1 MHRTIPGDTGLLR
14 LTRWVTLRS
23 ALVVAGTSKPVQ
35 IRGRGASDNPP
46 NRFERLAYERDPDY
60 VDPEEPSPQT
70 VFLKDASRSFIA
82 YNDSPDVGFDAS
94 INPYRGCE
102 HGCIYCYARPTHEY
116 LGMSAGI
123 DFETRILVKED
134 GPQLLRQEL
143 ASRKWTPQVI
153 AISGVTDAYQPAE
166 RHFGLTRAC
175 LEVLLE
181 FRNPVM
187 IVTKNHLVTRDADL
201 LSKLAAFD
209 AAAVILSITTLD
221 PGLAS
226 VMEPRTSVPAR
237 RLAAIEELQR
247 SGVPVGVMVAPV
259 IPALNDHEIPAII
272 KAAAGAGAQYAGYVM
287 MRLPHGVKELFDNW
301 LERNF
306 PERRKKVLSRIR
318 EVRGGKLNDPRF
330 RSRMKG
336 EGVFAEHARAM
347 FHIACRKAGILG
359 RIPALSTASFTRP
372 SGPQLTLFS

>member
-1 MHRTIPGDTGLLR
+1 M
-14 LTRWVTLRS
+14 
-23 ALVVAGTSKPVQ
+23 AGTSKPVQ
-35 IRGRGASDNPP
+35 IRGRGASENPP
-46 NRFERLAYERDPDY
+46 NRFETLSYERDPDS
-60 VDPEEPSPQT
+60 VDAEEPSPQT

-116 LGMSAGI
+116 LGMSAGV

-143 ASRKWTPQVI
+143 SSRKWKPQII

-166 RHFGLTRAC
+166 RRFGLTRAC

-201 LSKLAAFD
+201 LSTMAAFD
-209 AAAVILSITTLD
+209 AAAVLVSITTLD
-221 PGLAS
+221 AALAG
-226 VMEPRTSVPAR
+226 VMEPRASAPAR
-237 RLAAIEELQR
+237 RLAAIEELAR
-247 SGVPVGVMVAPV
+247 AGVPVGVMVAPV
-259 IPALNDHEIPAII
+259 IPALNDHEITPII
-272 KAAAGAGAQYAGYVM
+272 RAAAAAGAQYAGYVM
-287 MRLPHGVKELFDNW
+287 MRLPHAVKDLFESW

-306 PERRKKVLSRIR
+306 PDRRKKVLSRVR
-318 EVRGGKLNDPRF
+318 DVRGGKLNDPRF

-336 EGVFAEHARAM
+336 EGVFAEQVRAM
-347 FHIACRKAGILG
+347 FHIACKKAGILG
-359 RIPALSTASFTRP
+359 RAPVLSAASFRRP
-372 SGPQLTLFS
+372 EGPQLTLFG